1 VASGRAA
8 GLARYC
14 CAARVAGR
22 AARLVALSGAALLS
36 AGLPAVRPAQA
47 QLLAQQ
53 SGPGWF
59 VPGQPARPAAPPRP
73 ATRAPQVAP
82 APPPDAPAADTPPP
96 AAQEVPLPPVPD
108 LPPLPRGA
116 SPPAAVIGV
125 LGVPEIMRASVA
137 AQAIQ
142 KVVGERRQKLA
153 EDAQKEQSVW
163 RDMQQS
169 LAGERAKLSPD
180 QIRAREREL
189 QDRITNA
196 QRSFRERNQ
205 IVQDAAQ
212 FAFAQIERSLI
223 AVIRQVAEAHGMN
236 LVLHRAQVALNV
248 NEFDITDQVATQL
261 NAILPAVA
269 IPPEGMS
276 PAEFVRLHPFPA
288 VAAAP
293 AAPFATPA
301 AATPAPAGA
310 PATGATDPV
319 APAPG
324 ARSAAP
330 KPAP

>member
-1 VASGRAA
+1 MHQTSLFRIAALAVGASMLLSP
-8 GLARYC
+8 LAR
-14 CAARVAGR
+14 
-22 AARLVALSGAALLS
+22 
-36 AGLPAVRPAQA
+36 
-47 QLLAQQ
+47 AQQ

-59 VPGQPARPAAPPRP
+59 VPGQTPRPSAAPPPR
-73 ATRAPQVAP
+73 ARAPSPAHVAP
-82 APPPDAPAADTPPP
+82 PSAEPAPDDLAQGGPPPPS
-96 AAQEVPLPPVPD
+96 QQVQLPPVPD

-125 LGVPEIMRASVA
+125 LAVPDVMRASVA
-137 AQAIQ
+137 AQAVQ
-142 KVVGERRQKLA
+142 KVVGERRQKLND
-153 EDAQKEQSVW
+153 DAQKEQALW
-163 RDMQQS
+163 RDMNQT
-169 LAGERAKLSPD
+169 LTAERGKLSAE
-180 QIRAREREL
+180 QVRTKEREL

-248 NEFDITDQVATQL
+248 NEFDITDQVAAQL

-269 IPPEGMS
+269 IPPDGQS
-276 PAEFVRLHPFPA
+276 PAEFVKQHPFPA

-293 AAPFATPA
+293 PVPFATPA
-301 AATPAPAGA
+301 AAAPGAAGA
-310 PATGATDPV
+310 PPG

-324 ARSAAP
+324 PAP
-330 KPAP
+330 VKPAP